1 MTAFPG
7 IRRSLAALVLAAVPA
22 ALLASAQEARAGF
35 ISSAADPALS
45 GARLIDFEG
54 LAHGETASLT
64 TDGVTFAAEAGALK
78 IHSASHGGLYGG
90 SGTQIS
96 TVSLDPPYAFS
107 ISFSAPVDAFGMVW
121 GAANP
126 DWSLTAYDARG
137 DVLDSVTLP
146 GGDRPDVSFVE
157 FYGLAAPGIARV
169 ALRSLGGYDWVKIDD
184 VLYSPSAGAAPGLAP
199 GAVPLPGAA
208 PLLALALGGLA
219 ALRRRPRA

>member
-78 IHSASHGGLYGG
+78 IHSASHGGLYG
-90 SGTQIS
+90 
-96 TVSLDPPYAFS
+96 
-107 ISFSAPVDAFGMVW
+107 
-121 GAANP
+121 
-126 DWSLTAYDARG
+126 WSLTAYDARG